1 MRFFR
6 PLSAIDAM
14 TFDLDDTLYD
24 NRPVIR
30 RLETEFVSWLHK
42 HHPISATQPMS
53 WWRQLKK
60 ELVRQ
65 DAWLANDLSLWRY
78 KQIGLG
84 LYRLGYE
91 EQQAQQAADDAMEQV
106 RYLRSN
112 FEVPQQTHRVLQAL
126 AKQIPLVAITNGNVD
141 VERIGLADYFSLVLK
156 AGQDGY
162 AKPHRQMFDKATE
175 YLQLPPVKVL
185 HVGDHLLS
193 DVKGAKDCGLQTCW
207 FNDQS
212 AQLSKHPCARIL
224 PDIEVSS
231 LIELESLVGNINT
244 D

>member
-6 PLSAIDAM
+6 PLPTIEAM

-42 HHPISATQPMS
+42 YHPISAAQPMC
-53 WWRQLKK
+53 WWRQLKI
-60 ELVRQ
+60 ELVRK
-65 DAWLANDLSLWRY
+65 DTWLANDLSLWRY
-78 KQIGLG
+78 KQIELG

-91 EQQAQQAADDAMEQV
+91 EPQAKQAAKEAMDQV
-106 RYLRSN
+106 RHLRSD
-112 FEVPQQTHRVLQAL
+112 FKVPQQTHHVLQAL
-126 AKQIPLVAITNGNVD
+126 AKKIPLVAITNGNVD
-141 VERIGLADYFSLVLK
+141 VEHIGLADYFSLVLK

-162 AKPHRQMFDKATE
+162 AKPHRQMFDKAVD
-175 YLQLPPVKVL
+175 YLQLPPAKVL

-193 DVKGAKDCGLQTCW
+193 DVKGAKDCGLLTCW

-212 AQLSKHPCARIL
+212 AQLGKHPCARTL

-231 LIELESLVGNINT
+231 LVELEALVGKVNN
-244 D
+244 